1 MLAANSRK
9 RWRLRKRLTP
19 AALQVLRDFYD
30 VRNRMLEAFCFYD
43 SYETVPKFS
52 HDPTGQ
58 ALAGR

>member
-1 MLAANSRK
+1 
-9 RWRLRKRLTP
+9 
-19 AALQVLRDFYD
+19 
-30 VRNRMLEAFCFYD
+30 MLEAFCFYD